1 MPCLNP
7 APPRAPPQQAFPP
20 PNPGRALGFP
30 PAGREG
36 GLPGAPCQVLFWG
49 PSEPAAVPSFPGDQ
63 VSADAVPGTS
73 ASRNRQPH
81 LAAGRT

>member
-7 APPRAPPQQAFPP
+7 APYPT
-20 PNPGRALGFP
+20 
-30 PAGREG
+30 PAGARLDSFLLG
-36 GLPGAPCQVLFWG
+36 ARGRGGGGGRGLPGARCQALFWG
-49 PSEPAAVPSFPGDQ
+49 PSDPVAVPSFPGDQ